1 MPNFPVNG
9 TGIPYQQSA
18 RIQAKNTHRES
29 LLRTESPHAIFALPP
44 TQLPQSRRLLILHR
58 LGNRPPAR
66 RRHMAN
72 LRRRRRP
79 QVALPCP
86 RGRLRDA
93 VGGEIPEGR
102 DDEEGAATNWEPRA
116 LSERGFW
123 GEERGERGY
132 QFRFRASGPPGAW
145 GGGCWPP
152 GPPRSPS
159 SLRWPGLA
167 LAEMARIWDR
177 RSGAVTA
184 VARRRERSIFA
195 EARCIDMMYCSS
207 ININRFQLML

>member
-1 MPNFPVNG
+1 MPNLPINS

-29 LLRTESPHAIFALPP
+29 LLRTESSHAILALPP
-44 TQLPQSRRLLILHR
+44 TQLPQSRRLLVLHR

-93 VGGEIPEGR
+93 VGGEVPEGR
-102 DDEEGAATNWEPRA
+102 DDEEGAATDWEPGA
-116 LSERGFW
+116 LSIKRKGFGGREVTNFASRLRG
-123 GEERGERGY
+123 R
-132 QFRFRASGPPGAW
+132 
-145 GGGCWPP
+145 
-152 GPPRSPS
+152 
-159 SLRWPGLA
+159 LGLA
-167 LAEMARIWDR
+167 V
-177 RSGAVTA
+177 GAVGRPGRRG
-184 VARRRERSIFA
+184 RRR
-195 EARCIDMMYCSS
+195 
-207 ININRFQLML
+207 L